1 MKKLKLNDNLYGPF
15 ELNKEATWE
24 KIFFLP
30 TSKLK
35 ITRLIRQQGFW
46 QKMVNI
52 RPKLK

>member
-1 MKKLKLNDNLYGPF
+1 MIIFTDLLNLI
-15 ELNKEATWE
+15 KEQHG
-24 KIFFLP
+24 KIYFLP

-35 ITRLIRQQGFW
+35 ITRLRRQQGFL